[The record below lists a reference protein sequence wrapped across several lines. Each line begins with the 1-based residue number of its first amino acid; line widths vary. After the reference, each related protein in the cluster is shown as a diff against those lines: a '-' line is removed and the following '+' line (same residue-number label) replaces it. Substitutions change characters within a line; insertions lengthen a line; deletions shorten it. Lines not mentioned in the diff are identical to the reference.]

1 MKEYPDN
8 KPAIPAAWFALCE
21 IQSVCTVRGQT
32 MAPSGKAH
40 KKNKAG
46 RKASKKD
53 VSRKKKLGD
62 LGESGM
68 SAKQKN
74 PKAFTFNSARKAQK
88 QVARSADREQKRF
101 HCE

>member
-1 MKEYPDN
+1 MES
-8 KPAIPAAWFALCE
+8 A
-21 IQSVCTVRGQT
+21 
-32 MAPSGKAH
+32 GKAH
-40 KKNKAG
+40 KKSKAG

-68 SAKQKN
+68 SMKQKN

-88 QVARSADREQKRF
+88 QLARSADRQQKRL
-101 HCE
+101 HCKHHGE